1 MATSKENVQKILS
14 GELSFNSVKSPEEL
28 RLLYNA
34 GLTSKDLRKL
44 VIDGKIDVQSL
55 SAKMLYEL
63 VMRDVLRVRNAEYTD
78 NTVPRAV
85 SAEWNNDLEDET
97 NEGSVEV
104 VNGVPVVYLGRIKNY
119 GLTDTQKTKFEKA
132 NSRMPKVDPA
142 DVETTKP
149 IGEVVEDSERHTGGA
164 VEPQITKL
172 PDPTDD
178 DEPENEKEESAK
190 KSAPK
195 KPEPPTP

>member
-119 GLTDTQKTKFEKA
+119 G
-132 NSRMPKVDPA
+132 
-142 DVETTKP
+142 
-149 IGEVVEDSERHTGGA
+149 
-164 VEPQITKL
+164 
-172 PDPTDD
+172 
-178 DEPENEKEESAK
+178 
-190 KSAPK
+190 
-195 KPEPPTP
+195 